1 MPRNFDFG
9 AIAASARNANLKDPR
24 VMVRAVLG
32 LLIVANLVAAG
43 FAFHL
48 FGRSAQDVEDELRAM
63 RLSVIQQRNQL
74 QRTRQIADK
83 VQKARGEGD
92 QFLASYMTPRR
103 TTYSTIVSELQQNAE
118 SANLTWK
125 EGTIAPLDP
134 VKGSDDLS
142 MMTITASFEGT
153 YPNLVKFINLL
164 DRSRR
169 FLIIDQLA
177 ATPQPSGKTL
187 SVTIKVNT
195 FVRDDSGGS
204 I

>member
-1 MPRNFDFG
+1 MPKNFDFG
-9 AIAASARNANLKDPR
+9 AMASSARNANLKDPR
-24 VMVRAVLG
+24 VLMRIVLG
-32 LLIVANLVAAG
+32 LLLAANLIAAA

-48 FGRSAQDVEDELRAM
+48 FGRSAQEVEDELKEKRA
-63 RLSVIQQRNQL
+63 SVVQQRNHLQL
-74 QRTRQIADK
+74 SRQIADK

-118 SANLTWK
+118 SASLTWK
-125 EGTIAPLDP
+125 EGTIAPLEP
-134 VKGSDDLS
+134 VKGSEDLS

-153 YPNLVKFINLL
+153 YANLLKFINLL
-164 DRSRR
+164 DRSQR

-195 FVRDDSGGS
+195 FVRDDGGGAA
-204 I
+204 